1 LGTGIENLVSSV
13 VDVALADKVSRQAGQ
28 VRGMESILK
37 GEGIVASNLHNGGT
51 DAVYT
56 LEIIVRFLRRL
67 ALQ

>member
-13 VDVALADKVSRQAGQ
+13 VDVALADKVCRQAGQ
-28 VRGMESILK
+28 VESILK
-37 GEGIVASNLHNGGT
+37 GEGIVASNVHNGGT
-51 DAVYT
+51 DAIYT